1 MRVWHKDQLHII
13 NQKINEVINLMEPIR
28 LDQHDYPP
36 EIKNLWKILFDK
48 KGSNFSFNK
57 MAIEIDGLL
66 CKGNGLTTSTIKN
79 YYLRK
84 TTPRKKTVEAFN
96 LG

>member
-1 MRVWHKDQLHII
+1 
-13 NQKINEVINLMEPIR
+13 
-28 LDQHDYPP
+28 
-36 EIKNLWKILFDK
+36 
-48 KGSNFSFNK
+48 

-96 LG
+96 LGWRRKVNHSDGNNENKEIDDNDNVINNNNCKKDNEI